1 VSSVDAWPVQTLQ
14 PGTAAYGEAT
24 GCFNATIHHDPAAV
38 LAPNTEAEVALA
50 VRTAAARGLRVA
62 VQATGHGAAA
72 DASTVL
78 VSTQRLDRVAVDPA
92 ARTATVGAGVR
103 WRDTLAAA
111 ATHGLAGVA
120 GSTPGV
126 GVVGYTVT
134 GGVGLL
140 SRTFGFAADRVRS
153 LRLVTAD
160 GDVRTVDAT
169 QEADLFWALRGG
181 GGLGLVTSLTFDL
194 VEVPT
199 VVAGSLY
206 YDLTDAPTVL
216 HRWADWARTAPPT
229 VNTSVA
235 VLALPP
241 HERIPAPIRG
251 RRVLHVRYADAGST
265 ADRAEERA
273 EESRARIAAF
283 GRPVLGEVRT
293 IPYQESG
300 WIHAEPT
307 EPSATSQDSL
317 LLGSLPDEA
326 VDAFL
331 TATVHSATA
340 LSGTGLTV
348 CELRAMGGAMGTPA
362 EVPNAA
368 PGRSAAFNLYAL
380 GHLAVAGDALEDAL
394 DAVLTAMAPWGLGAT
409 LPAFAGRGRGTDRV
423 LAAWSPG
430 DLARLREIRTAYDP
444 DDLFGP
450 CVRWPAR

>member
-1 VSSVDAWPVQTLQ
+1 MPPADTWPVPTLQ
-14 PGTAAYGEAT
+14 PGTTAYDEAT
-24 GCFNATIHHDPAAV
+24 GCFNAAVRHRPAAV
-38 LAPNTEAEVALA
+38 LAPGTEGELASA
-50 VRTAAARGLRVA
+50 VREAARRGLRVA
-62 VQATGHGAAA
+62 VQATGHGAAEV

-78 VSTQRLDRVAVDPA
+78 VSTRRLDSMAVDPA
-92 ARTATVGAGVR
+92 GRTATVGAGVR
-103 WRDTLAAA
+103 WRDALGVAAI
-111 ATHGLAGVA
+111 HDLAGVA

-153 LRLVTAD
+153 LRVVTAD

-181 GGLGLVTSLTFDL
+181 GALALVTSLTFDL

-199 VVAGSLY
+199 IVAGSLY
-206 YDLTDAPTVL
+206 YDLADAPAVV

-241 HERIPAPIRG
+241 LERVPGPIRG
-251 RRVLHVRYADAGST
+251 RRVLHVRYADAGT
-265 ADRAEERA
+265 AEEG
-273 EESRARIAAF
+273 RARIAAF
-283 GRPVLGEVRT
+283 GSPVLGGIRT
-293 IPYQESG
+293 IPYLESG

-317 LLGSLPDEA
+317 LLGALPAEA

-331 TATVHSATA
+331 EATIRSA
-340 LSGTGLTV
+340 TGLTV
-348 CELRAMGGAMGTPA
+348 CELRLMGGAMSTPP

-368 PGRSAAFNLYAL
+368 PGRAGAFNLYAL
-380 GHLAVAGDALEDAL
+380 GHHAVAGDSIDDAL
-394 DAVLTAMAPWGLGAT
+394 DAVLSAMAPWGLGAT
-409 LPAFAGRGRGTDRV
+409 LPAFASRGRGTDRV

-430 DLARLREIRTAYDP
+430 DLARLRDVRAAYDL
-444 DDLFGP
+444 DDRFGP
-450 CVRWPAR
+450 CVRWPARMADTEASR